1 MEESVQK
8 QQQDKILQE
17 HLEAQLKEC
26 EVHKLAI
33 MGERDQLKRD
43 KDNLEDLVR
52 QAQGNIRQ
60 MRDEKEYMNGQIA

>member
-8 QQQDKILQE
+8 QQHDKVLQE
-17 HLEAQLKEC
+17 QLEAQLKES

-33 MGERDQLKRD
+33 TGERDQLRRD

>member
-1 MEESVQK
+1 VEESVQK
-8 QQQDKILQE
+8 QQQDKVLQE
-17 HLEAQLKEC
+17 QLEAQLKES
-26 EVHKLAI
+26 EGHKLAI
-33 MGERDQLKRD
+33 TGERDQLKRD